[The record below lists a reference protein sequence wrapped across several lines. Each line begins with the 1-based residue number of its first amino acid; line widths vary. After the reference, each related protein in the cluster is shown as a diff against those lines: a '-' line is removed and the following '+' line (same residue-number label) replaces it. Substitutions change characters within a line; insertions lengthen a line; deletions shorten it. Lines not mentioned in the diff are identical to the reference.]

1 MNNNISN
8 QNIQVFNS
16 RFNVEELGFQNRDG
30 KYGIVLIVDQK
41 VDVTVTKLTIGPF
54 TLLSRFGG
62 IIGVGQTLAWVI
74 NFCIDHVNSVYT
86 NIRNILQK
94 NK

>member
-1 MNNNISN
+1 M
-8 QNIQVFNS
+8 VFNC
-16 RFNVEELGFQNRDG
+16 RFNVEEIGFQTGETD
-30 KYGIVLIVDQK
+30 YGMILVVDQK
-41 VDVTVTKLTIGPF
+41 VDVTVTQLTIGPF
-54 TLLSRFGG
+54 ALLSRFGG
-62 IIGVGQTLAWVI
+62 IIGVGQTLAWVL